1 MTFYCSRIN
10 LSPTDPPRLLK
21 TTADWPT
28 VFKKKQPESIFG
40 ASSLEL
46 YRKLV
51 QPAGLRGFFTMHS
64 SIRPNQF
71 VVIQLP
77 SDQTRIVKLVPNTYD
92 RLLASLEYG
101 ERTILTFDEQ
111 DYPIR
116 QNW

>member
-1 MTFYCSRIN
+1 
-10 LSPTDPPRLLK
+10 
-21 TTADWPT
+21 
-28 VFKKKQPESIFG
+28 
-40 ASSLEL
+40 
-46 YRKLV
+46 
-51 QPAGLRGFFTMHS
+51 MHP

-101 ERTILTFDEQ
+101 ERTILTLAEQ